1 MFRIEKK
8 DTAFPRSVASKIWVV
23 MGIII
28 IAMRVTMMLATVFT
42 RAAFTVAVLSDEIF
56 DDCKIKPPKCINKW
70 LNENIYLS

>member
-1 MFRIEKK
+1 
-8 DTAFPRSVASKIWVV
+8 

-56 DDCKIKPPKCINKW
+56 DDCKIKPPKCINK
-70 LNENIYLS
+70 